1 MKKLLLAASF
11 LLWSS
16 LSAAADCEAFREP
29 PGELE
34 PDQWAAAYA
43 CHKENATSGNPLSQ
57 LWLGRAHVLG
67 VGEKL
72 STSTAAAWFDKAA
85 RQGNENAA
93 FELAQLIYYQQVAR
107 GSYQSPFEL
116 YQQGMDVSEV
126 RLRAEFQQG
135 TPRSRVVELLMAG
148 DGVAR
153 NWDLALSYSGTD
165 PRQIDTVR
173 IITRKQV
180 NLKTDPNR
188 AKLHAKV
195 NESMSADQAIDA
207 LLCTQPVEK
216 SSYNL
221 FSVFAAVEAY
231 GVPIEK
237 AILRPCAADRK
248 ARTPLVYAVSN
259 LQLNESTSYDWPR
272 QLAMYL
278 VFTRGDFKAFD
289 TVLRTPLKN
298 DRTISAEINSMIDET
313 VTAIKAAEN
322 TFRKQ
327 FAASKPEMRSAI
339 QFGYRGYRHV
349 QLWTPF
355 FPLNLVK
362 PQTQDFGRCVGRSD
376 HYKHIDDLPGLRDH
390 YLYKVGGLPGGM
402 LSQLVT
408 ACLNEPDYKTKM
420 LTLRPYVQQ
429 VQGWTEA
436 KPDQEAFLRLIGL
449 GRALRS
455 ICRFEGVYGEL
466 PAHCRRD
473 AGYEANR
480 LIYWADNNRAGYGI
494 ADLPPAQ

>member
-1 MKKLLLAASF
+1 MKKLLLAAAL

-16 LSAAADCEAFREP
+16 LSAATDCGAFSKP
-29 PGELE
+29 HGELE

-43 CHKENATSGNPLSQ
+43 CHKENAITGDPLSQ

-67 VGEKL
+67 IGEKL
-72 STSTAAAWFDKAA
+72 STSTAAVWFDKAA

-93 FELAQLIYYQQVAR
+93 FELAELIYFQQVAR

-116 YQQGMDVSEV
+116 YRQGMDVSEV
-126 RLRAEFQQG
+126 RLLTEFQRA
-135 TPRSRVVELLMAG
+135 TPRSRVVDLLMVG

-153 NWDLALSYSGTD
+153 NWDLALSYSSGD
-165 PRQIDTVR
+165 PRQIDMVR

-180 NLKTDPNR
+180 NLKTDPNK

-216 SSYNL
+216 SSFSL

-237 AILRPCAADRK
+237 AILRPCAADLK
-248 ARTPLVYAVSN
+248 ARTPLVYALAN

-289 TVLRTPLKN
+289 TALRTPQKN
-298 DRTISAEINSMIDET
+298 KRTISAEINSMIDET
-313 VTAIKAAEN
+313 VAAISASEKA
-322 TFRKQ
+322 FRKQ
-327 FAASKPEMRSAI
+327 FSASKPEMRSVI
-339 QFGYRGYRHV
+339 QFGYLGHRRV

-355 FPLNLVK
+355 FPLHLVK
-362 PQTQDFGRCVGRSD
+362 PQTKDFGQCVGVSE

-390 YLYKVGGLPGGM
+390 YLHKVGGMSGGM

-420 LTLRPYVQQ
+420 LALRPYVQE
-429 VQGWTEA
+429 VNSWTEA
-436 KPDQEAFLRLIGL
+436 KPDEEAFLRLIGL
-449 GRALRS
+449 GRALRN
-455 ICRFEGVYGEL
+455 ICRFEGMYGEL

-473 AGYEANR
+473 ADYEANR
-480 LIYWADNNRAGYGI
+480 LIYWADNNRAGYGTT
-494 ADLPPAQ
+494 DLPPAQ